1 MCIHDSTL
9 INHQYKGASSLVLRV
24 ISGLSCAQEFN
35 KFNSNKKS
43 QFIFWI
49 NFVNFE
55 IGFYMKISDIL
66 SPDVIEVNLDVKDK
80 TDSLKK
86 VIDLAAHSNKILDLQ
101 KVTDTIFEREK
112 LVSTG
117 VGKGF
122 AIPHGKT
129 DAISDIVAAFITTK
143 NPIDFDSIDG
153 EPVRFIFLLVGKE
166 TLLNTHIKL
175 LSRISRLMNK
185 DEFRAK
191 LLTAK
196 TKEEVMKMFKD
207 EEKNYFD
214 I

>member
-1 MCIHDSTL
+1 
-9 INHQYKGASSLVLRV
+9 
-24 ISGLSCAQEFN
+24 
-35 KFNSNKKS
+35 
-43 QFIFWI
+43 
-49 NFVNFE
+49 
-55 IGFYMKISDIL
+55 MKISDIL
-66 SPDVIEVNLDVKDK
+66 STDVIEVNLDVKDK
-80 TDSLKK
+80 DDSLNKIIELSAK
-86 VIDLAAHSNKILDLQ
+86 SGKILDLR
-101 KVTDTIFEREK
+101 KVTETIFEREK

-129 DAISDIVAAFITTK
+129 DAISDIVAAFVITR

-185 DEFRAK
+185 DDFREK
-191 LLTAK
+191 LLSAG
-196 TKEEVMKMFKD
+196 TKEEVLKIFKD
-207 EEKNYFD
+207 EEQNYFD

>member
-1 MCIHDSTL
+1 
-9 INHQYKGASSLVLRV
+9 
-24 ISGLSCAQEFN
+24 
-35 KFNSNKKS
+35 
-43 QFIFWI
+43 
-49 NFVNFE
+49 
-55 IGFYMKISDIL
+55 MKISDIL

-80 TDSLKK
+80 EDSLNK
-86 VIDLAAHSNKILDLQ
+86 IISLAAKSNKILDLK
-101 KVTDTIFEREK
+101 KVSETILEREK

-129 DAISDIVAAFITTK
+129 DAISDIVAAFVVTK
-143 NPIDFDSIDG
+143 DPIDFDSIDG

-191 LLTAK
+191 LLSAK
-196 TKEEVMKMFKD
+196 SKEEVMKIFKD
-207 EEKNYFD
+207 EEQNYFD

>member
-1 MCIHDSTL
+1 
-9 INHQYKGASSLVLRV
+9 
-24 ISGLSCAQEFN
+24 
-35 KFNSNKKS
+35 
-43 QFIFWI
+43 
-49 NFVNFE
+49 
-55 IGFYMKISDIL
+55 MKISDIL
-66 SPDVIEVNLDVKDK
+66 SPEVIEVNLDVADKD
-80 TDSLKK
+80 DAIKK
-86 VIDLAAHSNKILDLQ
+86 IIDIAARSKKILDIN
-101 KVTDTIFEREK
+101 KVTETIFEREK

-129 DAISDIVAAFITTK
+129 DSISDIVAAFVITA

-185 DEFRAK
+185 EEFREK
-191 LLTAK
+191 LLEAK
-196 TKEEVMKMFKD
+196 TKEEVLAIFKE

>member
-1 MCIHDSTL
+1 
-9 INHQYKGASSLVLRV
+9 
-24 ISGLSCAQEFN
+24 
-35 KFNSNKKS
+35 
-43 QFIFWI
+43 
-49 NFVNFE
+49 
-55 IGFYMKISDIL
+55 MKISDIL
-66 SPDVIEVNLDVKDK
+66 NAGVIAVNLEAADK
-80 TDSLKK
+80 EDALKN
-86 VIDLAAHSNKILDLQ
+86 VIALAANSEKILDIN
-101 KVTDTIFEREK
+101 KVSETIHEREK

-129 DAISDIVAAFITTK
+129 DAISDIVAAFAITK
-143 NPIDFDSIDG
+143 DPIDFDSIDG

-185 DEFRAK
+185 DEFRDK
-191 LLTAK
+191 LLEAK
-196 TKEEVMKMFKD
+196 TSEEVLNIFRE

>member
-1 MCIHDSTL
+1 
-9 INHQYKGASSLVLRV
+9 
-24 ISGLSCAQEFN
+24 
-35 KFNSNKKS
+35 
-43 QFIFWI
+43 
-49 NFVNFE
+49 
-55 IGFYMKISDIL
+55 MKISDIL
-66 SPDVIEVNLDVKDK
+66 NPDVIEVNLDVKDK
-80 TDSLKK
+80 DDSLKK
-86 VIDLAAHSNKILDLQ
+86 IIALAANSKKILDLN
-101 KVTDTIFEREK
+101 KVSETIMEREK

-129 DAISDIVAAFITTK
+129 DAISDIVASFVITKT
-143 NPIDFDSIDG
+143 PIDFDSIDG

-191 LLTAK
+191 LLGAK
-196 TKEEVMKMFKD
+196 SKEEVLKIFKD
-207 EEKNYFD
+207 EEQNYFD